1 MRSAFDGQAVKAK
14 IAIFLRSSF
23 SGNKA
28 ENLGAGLGFQSR
40 VLMVQSCDYDAA
52 GTDGDQSRTNHLS
65 RYYFV
70 WSLAWSPAWR
80 STSAMKFGI

>member
-52 GTDGDQSRTNHLS
+52 GTDGVKWTPEQG
-65 RYYFV
+65 
-70 WSLAWSPAWR
+70 P
-80 STSAMKFGI
+80 GIGEVKV